1 MDSKDIELLKLY
13 GVVYTEPVSTSC
25 ACCTT
30 TTTTQGLCCIT
41 RTCIQGLGMVVTNSE
56 PWDHVDLCDIGYLE
70 FECSENFQHPD
81 SIGQVVQ
88 NLGQCQETTTTTTEV
103 PSTTTTT
110 ETPTTTTAIFT
121 CPDGYNSCGSIGGT
135 WIVDSDCEWS
145 FVNND
150 GCPSGCESFHIT
162 WPDLAVNDC
171 ISNPQGTI
179 QSGRCCTPTTTTT
192 GT

>member
-56 PWDHVDLCDIGYLE
+56 PWDYVDLCDIGYLE

-103 PSTTTTT
+103 PSTTTT
-110 ETPTTTTAIFT
+110 ETPTTTTTIFT
-121 CPDGYNSCGSIGGT
+121 CPTGYNSCGSTGGI
-135 WIVDSDCEWS
+135 WIVDTDCLWS
-145 FVNND
+145 FISND

-171 ISNPQGTI
+171 VSNPQGTI